1 MCGIAGI
8 IDTSAK
14 SFPLESTVDRM
25 TDSLKHRGPDQGGS
39 WCDLDHGLALGHRRL
54 AVVDLTEAG
63 AQPMAS
69 RSGRHI
75 MVFNGEI
82 YNHHDL
88 RREVINQTPKFSW
101 QGTSDSETLLECIA
115 LWGIVETL
123 EKCVGMF
130 ALALWDKETLS
141 LTLVRDRFGEKPL
154 YYGIVEGLFVFASE
168 LKAFHEISSS
178 SLEIDNNA
186 LGLYLQYGYVP
197 EPFSILDGVFKLE
210 PGYLLQIS
218 LKQLRSGQVVPSVP
232 YWSASQVARDAANN
246 KLDARNHED
255 HADSLEALLI
265 ESVKHQ
271 MVADVPVG
279 AFLSGG
285 IDSSTVVGIMQA
297 HSTNVVKTY
306 SIGFEEVDFD
316 EARFARDVAQHLGTD
331 HTDFYVT
338 NQELLD
344 VVPQI
349 PRIWDEPFSDSSQIP
364 TFLVSQLARRDVTV
378 ALSGDGGDE
387 FFGGYTRYGFTQQV
401 WGRAQKIPRPVRSLI
416 ASAMTSLSPQ
426 TWDTLSRPLMSL
438 LPSKFRFAQVGDK
451 LHLAARPFAAGSGRE
466 AHISMVEMQSALE
479 LLGREPEVNPLRE
492 KWSETGNL
500 LDNMMVL
507 DALTYMTGDILAK
520 VDRAAMAVSLE
531 TRAPFLDQRIYEFS
545 RRLPVELKVVKG
557 EGKWLLKQVLDRYV
571 PRHLVDRPKMG
582 FGVPLGAWLKGPLL
596 SWAEELLD
604 PAVLRDAGISQPE
617 RVAEMWSEHV
627 SGRRNWAKQIWAI
640 VCFIEWNNTV
650 RPRTCES

>member
-1 MCGIAGI
+1 
-8 IDTSAK
+8 
-14 SFPLESTVDRM
+14 M

-39 WCDLDHGLALGHRRL
+39 WCDLNHGLALGHRRL

-69 RSGRHI
+69 RSGRYVMI
-75 MVFNGEI
+75 FNGEI
-82 YNHHDL
+82 YNHHEL
-88 RREVINQTPKFSW
+88 RREVMIQAPEFKW
-101 QGTSDSETLLECIA
+101 RGTSDSETLLECIA
-115 LWGIVETL
+115 LWGIVDTL

-130 ALALWDKETLS
+130 ALALWDKEMLS
-141 LTLVRDRFGEKPL
+141 LTLIRDRFGEKPL

-197 EPFSILDGVFKLE
+197 EPFSILDGVSKLE
-210 PGYLLQIS
+210 PGCLLQIS
-218 LKQLRSGQVVPSVP
+218 LKQLRSGQVVAPVP
-232 YWSASQVARDAANN
+232 YWSASQVARDAADN
-246 KLDARNHED
+246 KLDPRDHVNHT
-255 HADSLEALLI
+255 DSLEALLI
-265 ESVKHQ
+265 QSVKHQ

-297 HSTNVVKTY
+297 HSTNVVNTY
-306 SIGFEEVDFD
+306 SIGFEEADFD
-316 EARFARDVAQHLGTD
+316 EAHFARNVAQHLGTD
-331 HTDFYVT
+331 HTELYIS

-387 FFGGYTRYGFTQQV
+387 FFGGYTRYGFTQQI

-416 ASAMTSLSPQ
+416 ASSVTSLSPK
-426 TWDTLSRPLMSL
+426 TWDTLSKPLMSL
-438 LPSKFRFAQVGDK
+438 LPPRFRFAQFGNKV
-451 LHLAARPFAAGSGRE
+451 HLASRVLAKDTDLDAYLA
-466 AHISMVEMQSALE
+466 IVEMQSALE
-479 LLGREPEVNPLRE
+479 LLGREPEPNPLRE
-492 KWSETGNL
+492 KWSDTGNL

-531 TRAPFLDQRIYEFS
+531 TRAPFLDHRIYEFS
-545 RRLPVELKVVKG
+545 RRLPTELKVRRG

-571 PRHLVDRPKMG
+571 PRQLVNRPKMG
-582 FGVPLGAWLKGPLL
+582 FGVPMGTWLKGPLL
-596 SWAEELLD
+596 HWAEGLLD
-604 PAVLRDAGISQPE
+604 PAVLRDAGISQHE

-627 SGRRNWAKQIWAI
+627 SGRRNWANQIWAI

-650 RPRTCES
+650 RSHTCER

>member
-1 MCGIAGI
+1 
-8 IDTSAK
+8 
-14 SFPLESTVDRM
+14 M

-197 EPFSILDGVFKLE
+197 EPFSILDGVSKLE
-210 PGYLLQIS
+210 PGCLLQIS
-218 LKQLRSGQVVPSVP
+218 LEQVRSGQVVAPVP

-401 WGRAQKIPRPVRSLI
+401 WGRAQKIPHPVRSLI